1 MDMKKKLTRVTEGK
15 KLCGVC
21 AGLGQYFELDATV
34 VRLAWVVFTLLG
46 GAGILAYIIAA
57 IVMPVENGEE

>member
-1 MDMKKKLTRVTEGK
+1 MKKKLFKSKTDK

-21 AGLGQYFELDATV
+21 GGVAAYFDIDSTL

-46 GAGILAYIIAA
+46 GSGILAYIIAA
-57 IVMPVENGEE
+57 IVMPAQSEY